1 MQKDEWT
8 RFGVH
13 KLFLASSG
21 KPLTAITK
29 AVLEELGLMSLLN
42 HSQLRRFL
50 RKLEKLYRKNEYHS
64 STHAAD
70 VVHAVYV
77 IIKQVWLCKCDSVG
91 CAHAAAAAA
100 VQAQLFNAASC
111 GNNPSQDSC
120 ALRPVAI
127 FSAAGHMNAHEVN
140 RGLPLNRI
148 QLAASTAR
156 MAPEYV
162 LLSRI

>member
-8 RFGVH
+8 RFDVH

-29 AVLEELGLMSLLN
+29 AVLESLGLMSLLN

-77 IIKQVWLCKCDSVG
+77 IIKQVWLCTCDSVG
-91 CAHAAAAAA
+91 CAHAAAAAVQRPNCAMQRHA
-100 VQAQLFNAASC
+100 VTTPVKTLVRYGPWQYLV
-111 GNNPSQDSC
+111 
-120 ALRPVAI
+120 LR
-127 FSAAGHMNAHEVN
+127 G
-140 RGLPLNRI
+140 
-148 QLAASTAR
+148 T
-156 MAPEYV
+156 
-162 LLSRI
+162 